1 MKNEQKM
8 GNALVIGGGMAG
20 LLAARVL
27 SDFFAE
33 VLIVEKDDFPEQPAN
48 RPGTPQAFH
57 PHRFTSRGKS
67 ITERLFPDYE
77 ADLLALGAPS
87 SLNKT
92 AYNMNQYGSMEGLY
106 PRNDIK
112 FSRAV
117 LEWVIRKRVQRMAN
131 VRFFSKHDVI
141 GLTRNADQTAV
152 TGVQVREVEGSGLQ
166 ILTAELVVDTS
177 GRNSKLSKW
186 LTDMGY
192 EVPKPD
198 LLKVDLGYS
207 TRRYKLPDH
216 LSHLTDQWDVI
227 NIAGQPANG
236 TYTGVFS
243 FIENQVA
250 EVLLYRPGGVY
261 PPTNPDDFEQEIA
274 MLPTPM
280 IADIVRELE
289 PITSVRG
296 FRVPELYRHHFEQM
310 KRWPSGLLVMGDA
323 FCIYDPIFGQGMT
336 VAAIEAEVLEASLQE
351 QSEAPRPH
359 FEQRVLE
366 RMQQVIEPAW
376 WLNCANDL
384 QWDGVTYEADEPL
397 QGIEFGQKYM
407 ALFLKLATSQRN
419 WELYGLYWGVNTLS
433 VSPEKMLNPQRAAA
447 VLTATE
453 EGRQLL
459 TVLSERC
466 ELPVEEALQAALP
479 VFTAATSPTEK
490 RG

>member
-1 MKNEQKM
+1 MKRLRKK

-67 ITERLFPDYE
+67 ITERFFPDYE
-77 ADLLALGAPS
+77 ADLLAMGAPS

-106 PRNDIK
+106 PRNDVK
-112 FSRAV
+112 FSRAA
-117 LEWVIRKRVQRMAN
+117 LEWVIRKRVQRIAN

-141 GLTRNADQTAV
+141 GLTTNVDQTAV
-152 TGVQVREVEGSGLQ
+152 TGVQLREVEGNRLQ
-166 ILTAELVVDTS
+166 ILAADLVVDTS
-177 GRNSKLSKW
+177 GRASKLSKW
-186 LTDMGY
+186 LTGMGY

-207 TRRYKLPDH
+207 TRRYKLPAH
-216 LSHLTDQWDVI
+216 LTHLTDQWDVI

-236 TYTGVFS
+236 SYTGVFS

-261 PPTNPDDFEQEIA
+261 PPTNPDDFEQAIA

-280 IADIVRELE
+280 IADMVRELE
-289 PITSVRG
+289 PITSPRG
-296 FRVPELYRHHFEQM
+296 FRVPELYRYHYEQM

-336 VAAIEAEVLEASLQE
+336 VAAIEAEVLEASLRE
-351 QSEAPRPH
+351 QSETPRPH
-359 FEQRVLE
+359 FEQSVLA
-366 RMQQVIEPAW
+366 RIQQVIEPAW

-384 QWDGVTYEADEPL
+384 QWEGVTYEAEEPL
-397 QGIEFGQKYM
+397 PGIELGQKYM
-407 ALFLKLATSQRN
+407 DLFLTLATHQGN
-419 WELYGLYWGVNTLS
+419 WELYGLYWAVNTLS
-433 VSPEKMLNPQRAAA
+433 VSPEKMLNPQRAAD

-459 TVLSERC
+459 TVLSEQYG
-466 ELPVEEALQAALP
+466 LPVEEALQAALP
-479 VFTAATSPTEK
+479 AFAAAPYPAEK

>member
-1 MKNEQKM
+1 MKRLRKM

-33 VLIVEKDDFPEQPAN
+33 VLIVEKDDFPEQPVN

-67 ITERLFPDYE
+67 ITERFFPDYE

-92 AYNMNQYGSMEGLY
+92 AYNVNQYGSMEGLY
-106 PRNDIK
+106 PRNDVK
-112 FSRAV
+112 FSRAA
-117 LEWVIRKRVQRMAN
+117 LEWVIRKRVQKIAN
-131 VRFFSKHDVI
+131 VRFFPKHDVI
-141 GLTRNADQTAV
+141 GLTTNADQTAV
-152 TGVQVREVEGSGLQ
+152 TGVQVREVEKSGLQ
-166 ILTAELVVDTS
+166 ILAADLVVDTS
-177 GRNSKLSKW
+177 GRASKLSKW

-192 EVPKPD
+192 KVPKPD

-207 TRRYKLPDH
+207 TRRYKLPAH
-216 LSHLTDQWDVI
+216 LTHLTDHWDVI

-261 PPTNPDDFEQEIA
+261 PPTNPDDFEQAIA

-280 IADIVRELE
+280 IADIVWELE
-289 PITSVRG
+289 PITSPRG
-296 FRVPELYRHHFEQM
+296 FRVPELYRHHYEQM

-336 VAAIEAEVLEASLQE
+336 VAAIEAEMLEASLQE

-359 FEQRVLE
+359 FEQWVLA

-384 QWDGVTYEADEPL
+384 QWGGVTYEAVEPL
-397 QGIEFGQKYM
+397 QGIELGQKYM
-407 ALFLKLATSQRN
+407 DLFLKLATSQGN
-419 WELYGLYWGVNTLS
+419 WELYGLYWAVNTLS
-433 VSPEKMLNPQRAAA
+433 VSPEKMLNPQRATD

-459 TVLSERC
+459 TVLSEQYG
-466 ELPVEEALQAALP
+466 LPIEEALQAALP
-479 VFTAATSPTEK
+479 AFAAAPYSTEK